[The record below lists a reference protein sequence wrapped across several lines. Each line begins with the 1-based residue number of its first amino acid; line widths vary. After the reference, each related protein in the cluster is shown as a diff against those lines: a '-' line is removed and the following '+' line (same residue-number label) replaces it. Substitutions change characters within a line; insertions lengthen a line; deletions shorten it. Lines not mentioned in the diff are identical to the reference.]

1 MRLFLPD
8 DALVTIG
15 LDDNA
20 SLGILSSSAHDAWT
34 FHVGGALGNAPRYTK
49 ADCFDPFPFPDATPE
64 QRSAI
69 AELAE
74 ELDATRKAALAEVPG
89 LTMTEIYN
97 LRDWLRQQS
106 PSPSGE
112 GSAAALS
119 PRQSQKPR
127 WVGAVSTEPFSKSR
141 KVDKPHPNPSPKGE
155 GLMADR
161 ARDARAG
168 IVHRLHEQIDAAVA
182 EAYGWPADLTP
193 SEIVTRLVAL
203 NAERAKEEAEG
214 NIRWLRPEYQI
225 PRFANGTKPRTGKSK
240 DQ

>member
-97 LRDWLRQQS
+97 LRAKLQ
-106 PSPSGE
+106 SGE
-112 GSAAALS
+112 KLS
-119 PRQSQKPR
+119 
-127 WVGAVSTEPFSKSR
+127 STDE
-141 KVDKPHPNPSPKGE
+141 
-155 GLMADR
+155 DR
-161 ARDARAG
+161 ARAARAG

-225 PRFANGTKPRTGKSK
+225 PRFANGAKPRTGKSK